1 MTQSASLENSSIACG
16 KRAIS
21 ASRLDSAAPALNH
34 RCVAPSAPRGW
45 GNVEPSQFLAPDGLS
60 EQMSEQLGASQ
71 ARAAAMEQRE
81 DPMSRLESSV
91 TRLVERYRDARQTVQ
106 QLQVQV
112 GERDRRIAELN
123 ERVYALSKTR
133 GVALKRLEGV
143 ISAVEQL
150 ERRGAAEA

>member
-1 MTQSASLENSSIACG
+1 
-16 KRAIS
+16 
-21 ASRLDSAAPALNH
+21 
-34 RCVAPSAPRGW
+34 
-45 GNVEPSQFLAPDGLS
+45 
-60 EQMSEQLGASQ
+60 
-71 ARAAAMEQRE
+71 
-81 DPMSRLESSV
+81 MSRLESSV